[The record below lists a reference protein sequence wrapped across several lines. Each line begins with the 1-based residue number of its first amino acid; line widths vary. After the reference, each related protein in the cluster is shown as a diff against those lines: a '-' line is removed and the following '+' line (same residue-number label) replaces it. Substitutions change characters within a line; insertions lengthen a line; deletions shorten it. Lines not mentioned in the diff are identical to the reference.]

1 MSEIP
6 ADAVRARI
14 EALREEM
21 RKGQARL
28 DELQVETAEVRD
40 TMLRIAGA
48 IQGLT
53 ELLEGA

>member
-1 MSEIP
+1 MSDIP

-14 EALREEM
+14 EGLREEM

-28 DELQVETAEVRD
+28 DELLTETSEVRE

-53 ELLEGA
+53 ELLEEA